1 MLTLAFDCSTSS
13 MSIVLVDNEKILGE
27 KNYLQE
33 AKHSEMLVLEIKNLL
48 DANKITFNDLDLI
61 VGTHGP
67 GSYTGIRVALAVLKI
82 IKITL
87 QKPVLTVNCCE
98 VLAYKYSKNYSKIN
112 VAIQANGEEIY
123 FAKYVANNNFE
134 EIVSPMI
141 SNVSDIISEIKE
153 DEFLCGSAN
162 KIFNKHLLKS
172 NQEDMILAK
181 DVAIF
186 GQRKFLQNKDLQD
199 ILPLY
204 LRDPKITKRK

>member
-13 MSIVLVDNEKILGE
+13 MSIALLNDKKILGE

-48 DANKITFNDLDLI
+48 DANKINFNDLDLI
-61 VGTHGP
+61 VGTQGP
-67 GSYTGIRVALAVLKI
+67 GSYTGIRVALAALKI
-82 IKITL
+82 IKITT

-98 VLAYKYSKNYSKIN
+98 VLAYKYSKNHKKIN
-112 VAIQANGEEIY
+112 VVIQANGEEIY
-123 FAKYVANNNFE
+123 YAKYSVNNNLE
-134 EIVSPMI
+134 ELVSPMVSSVSTI
-141 SNVSDIISEIKE
+141 SLEIKE

-162 KIFNKHLLKS
+162 KIFEKHSSKS
-172 NQEDMILAK
+172 NQDDMILAY
-181 DVAIF
+181 DVAMC
-186 GQRKFLQNKDLQD
+186 GQKKFLQNKDSQD

>member
-134 EIVSPMI
+134 EVVSPII

>member
-13 MSIVLVDNEKILGE
+13 MSIALLNGKKILGE

-48 DANKITFNDLDLI
+48 DVNKINFNDLDLI
-61 VGTHGP
+61 IATNGP

-82 IKITL
+82 IKITT

-98 VLAYKYSKNYSKIN
+98 VLADKYSKNHEKIN
-112 VAIQANGEEIY
+112 VAIQANSTEIY
-123 FAKYVANNNFE
+123 YAKYVIKNNFE
-134 EIVSPMI
+134 EVFQPMI
-141 SNVSDIISEIKE
+141 SNVEDILLTIKE

-162 KIFNKHLLKS
+162 KIFDKHLLKS
-172 NQEDMILAK
+172 NQDDMILAY
-181 DVAIF
+181 DVAMC
-186 GQRKFLQNKDLQD
+186 GQKKFLQNKDSQD

>member
-1 MLTLAFDCSTSS
+1 
-13 MSIVLVDNEKILGE
+13 MSIILMDNEKILGE

-48 DANKITFNDLDLI
+48 DANKINFNDLDLT
-61 VGTHGP
+61 VVTHGP
-67 GSYTGIRVALAVLKI
+67 GSYTGIRVALAVSKI
-82 IKITL
+82 IKITV
-87 QKPVLTVNCCE
+87 QKPILTVNCCE

-112 VAIQANGEEIY
+112 VAIQANKDEVY
-123 FAKYVANNNFE
+123 FAKYVANNNLE
-134 EIVSPMI
+134 ELASP
-141 SNVSDIISEIKE
+141 IISSVDDILLEIKE

>member
-1 MLTLAFDCSTSS
+1 MFTLAFDCSTSS
-13 MSIVLVDNEKILGE
+13 MSIALLNDKKILGE

-48 DANKITFNDLDLI
+48 DANKITFNDLDLVI
-61 VGTHGP
+61 ATNGP

-82 IKITL
+82 IKITT

-98 VLAYKYSKNYSKIN
+98 VLADKYSKNHEKIN
-112 VAIQANGEEIY
+112 VIIQANSTEIY
-123 FAKYVANNNFE
+123 CAKYVIKNNFE
-134 EIVSPMI
+134 EVLQPMI
-141 SNVSDIISEIKE
+141 SNVDNILLEIKE

-162 KIFNKHLLKS
+162 KIFDKHLLKS
-172 NQEDMILAK
+172 NQDDIILAY
-181 DVAIF
+181 DVAIY
-186 GQRKFLQNKDLQD
+186 GQKKFLQNKDSQD

>member
-123 FAKYVANNNFE
+123 FAKYVANNNLE
-134 EIVSPMI
+134 EIVSPII
-141 SNVSDIISEIKE
+141 SNVGDIISEIKE

>member
-13 MSIVLVDNEKILGE
+13 MSIVLIKDTKILGE
-27 KNYLQE
+27 KNYFQE

-48 DANKITFNDLDLI
+48 DANKITFDDLELI
-61 VGTHGP
+61 IGTNGP

-82 IKITL
+82 IKITT

-98 VLAYKYSKNYSKIN
+98 VLAYKYSQNYSKIN

-123 FAKYVANNNFE
+123 YAKYIVNNNLE
-134 EIVSPMI
+134 EVVSPMI
-141 SNVSDIISEIKE
+141 SNAEDVLLEIKE

-162 KIFNKHLLKS
+162 KIFDKHLLKS
-172 NQEDMILAK
+172 NQDDIILAK
-181 DVAIF
+181 DVAIY
-186 GQRKFLQNKDLQD
+186 GQKKFLQNKDSQD

>member
-1 MLTLAFDCSTSS
+1 MLTLALDCSTSS
-13 MSIVLVDNEKILGE
+13 MSIALVDNEKILGE

-98 VLAYKYSKNYSKIN
+98 VLAYKYSKNYPKIN
-112 VAIQANGEEIY
+112 VAIQANGDEVY
-123 FAKYVANNNFE
+123 FAKYVANNNFKE
-134 EIVSPMI
+134 VVSPII
-141 SNVSDIISEIKE
+141 SNVNDILSEIKE
-153 DEFLCGSAN
+153 EEFLCGSAN

-186 GQRKFLQNKDLQD
+186 GQRKFLQNKDSQD

>member
-13 MSIVLVDNEKILGE
+13 MSIALLNDKKILGE

-33 AKHSEMLVLEIKNLL
+33 AKHSEMLVVEIKNLL
-48 DANKITFNDLDLI
+48 DVNKINFNDLDLI
-61 VGTHGP
+61 IATNGP

-82 IKITL
+82 IKITT

-98 VLAYKYSKNYSKIN
+98 VLADKYSKNHEKIN
-112 VAIQANGEEIY
+112 VAIQANSTEIY
-123 FAKYVANNNFE
+123 YAKYAIKNNFE
-134 EIVSPMI
+134 EVLQPMI
-141 SNVSDIISEIKE
+141 SNVEDILSTIKE

-162 KIFNKHLLKS
+162 KIFDKHLLKS
-172 NQEDMILAK
+172 NQDDLILAY
-181 DVAIF
+181 DVAIY
-186 GQRKFLQNKDLQD
+186 GQKKFLQNKDSQD

>member
-13 MSIVLVDNEKILGE
+13 MSIVLMDNEKVLGE

-48 DANKITFNDLDLI
+48 DANKIAFNDLDLI
-61 VGTHGP
+61 VGTNGP

-82 IKITL
+82 IKITIP
-87 QKPVLTVNCCE
+87 KPILTVNCCE

-112 VAIQANGEEIY
+112 VVIQANGEEIY

-134 EIVSPMI
+134 EVVSPII
-141 SNVSDIISEIKE
+141 SNVNDVVSEIKE

-172 NQEDMILAK
+172 NQEDMILAI
-181 DVAIF
+181 DVAIY
-186 GQRKFLQNKDLQD
+186 GQRKFLQNKDSQD

>member
-13 MSIVLVDNEKILGE
+13 MSIVLMDNEKILGE

-48 DANKITFNDLDLI
+48 DANKINFKDLDLI
-61 VGTHGP
+61 VVTHGP
-67 GSYTGIRVALAVLKI
+67 GSYTGIRVALAVSKI
-82 IKITL
+82 IKITV
-87 QKPVLTVNCCE
+87 QKPILTVNCCE

-112 VAIQANGEEIY
+112 VAIQANKDEVY
-123 FAKYVANNNFE
+123 FAKYVANNNLE
-134 EIVSPMI
+134 ELASP
-141 SNVSDIISEIKE
+141 IISSIEDILLEIKE

>member
-1 MLTLAFDCSTSS
+1 
-13 MSIVLVDNEKILGE
+13 MSIALLNDKNILGE

-48 DANKITFNDLDLI
+48 DANKISFNDLDLI
-61 VGTHGP
+61 IATNGP

-82 IKITL
+82 IKITT

-98 VLAYKYSKNYSKIN
+98 VLADKYSKNNEKIN
-112 VAIQANGEEIY
+112 VAIQANSTEIY
-123 FAKYVANNNFE
+123 YAKYIVRNNFE
-134 EIVSPMI
+134 EVLQPAI
-141 SNVSDIISEIKE
+141 SSVDEILMTIKE

-162 KIFNKHLLKS
+162 KIFDKHLLKS
-172 NQEDMILAK
+172 NQDDIILAT
-181 DVAIF
+181 DVAIY
-186 GQRKFLQNKDLQD
+186 GQKKFLQNKDSQD

>member
-123 FAKYVANNNFE
+123 FAKYVANNNLE
-134 EIVSPMI
+134 EVASPMI

>member
-1 MLTLAFDCSTSS
+1 
-13 MSIVLVDNEKILGE
+13 MSIVLMDNEKILGE

-48 DANKITFNDLDLI
+48 DANKINFKDLDLI
-61 VGTHGP
+61 VVTHGP
-67 GSYTGIRVALAVLKI
+67 GSYTGIRVALAVSKI
-82 IKITL
+82 IKITV
-87 QKPVLTVNCCE
+87 QKPILTVNCCE

-112 VAIQANGEEIY
+112 VVIQANKDEVY
-123 FAKYVANNNFE
+123 FAKYVANNNLE
-134 EIVSPMI
+134 ELASP
-141 SNVSDIISEIKE
+141 IISSVDDILLEIKE

>member
-112 VAIQANGEEIY
+112 VAIQANKDEVY
-123 FAKYVANNNFE
+123 FAKYVANNNLE
-134 EIVSPMI
+134 EVVSPMI
-141 SNVSDIISEIKE
+141 SNVGDIISEIKE
-153 DEFLCGSAN
+153 EEFLCGSAN

>member
-13 MSIVLVDNEKILGE
+13 MSIALLKDEKILGE

-48 DANKITFNDLDLI
+48 DANNINFNDLDLT
-61 VGTHGP
+61 VATNGP

-82 IKITL
+82 IKITT

-98 VLAYKYSKNYSKIN
+98 VLVNKYSKNYEKVN
-112 VAIQANGEEIY
+112 VAIQANNTEIY
-123 FAKYVANNNFE
+123 YAKYLVKNNFE
-134 EIVSPMI
+134 EVFQPMI
-141 SNVSDIISEIKE
+141 SNVEDIMLTISE

-162 KIFNKHLLKS
+162 KVFDKHYLKS
-172 NQEDMILAK
+172 NQNDIILAT
-181 DVAIF
+181 DVAIY
-186 GQRKFLQNKDLQD
+186 GQKKFLQNKDLQD

>member
-1 MLTLAFDCSTSS
+1 
-13 MSIVLVDNEKILGE
+13 MSIVLMDNEKILGE

-48 DANKITFNDLDLI
+48 DANKINFKDLDLI
-61 VGTHGP
+61 VVTHGP
-67 GSYTGIRVALAVLKI
+67 GSYTGIRVALAVSKI
-82 IKITL
+82 IKITV
-87 QKPVLTVNCCE
+87 QKPILTVNCCE

-112 VAIQANGEEIY
+112 VAIQANKDEVY
-123 FAKYVANNNFE
+123 FAKYVANNNLE
-134 EIVSPMI
+134 ELASP
-141 SNVSDIISEIKE
+141 IISSIEDILLEIKE

>member
-13 MSIVLVDNEKILGE
+13 MSIVLMDNEKILGE

-48 DANKITFNDLDLI
+48 DANKINFNDLDLT
-61 VGTHGP
+61 VVTHGP
-67 GSYTGIRVALAVLKI
+67 GSYTGIRVALAVSKI
-82 IKITL
+82 IKITI
-87 QKPVLTVNCCE
+87 QKPILTVNCCE

-112 VAIQANGEEIY
+112 VVIQANKDEVY
-123 FAKYVANNNFE
+123 FAKYVANNNLE
-134 EIVSPMI
+134 EVASP
-141 SNVSDIISEIKE
+141 IISSVDDILLEIKE

>member
-13 MSIVLVDNEKILGE
+13 MSIVLMDNEKILGE

-123 FAKYVANNNFE
+123 FAKYVANNNLE
-134 EIVSPMI
+134 EVASPMI

>member
-13 MSIVLVDNEKILGE
+13 MSIALLTGKKILGE

-48 DANKITFNDLDLI
+48 DVNKINFNDLDLI
-61 VGTHGP
+61 IATNGP

-82 IKITL
+82 IKITT

-98 VLAYKYSKNYSKIN
+98 VLADKYSKNHEKIN
-112 VAIQANGEEIY
+112 VAIQANSTEIY
-123 FAKYVANNNFE
+123 YAKYVIKNNFE
-134 EIVSPMI
+134 EVFQPMI
-141 SNVSDIISEIKE
+141 SNVEDILLTIKE

-162 KIFNKHLLKS
+162 KIFDKHLLKS
-172 NQEDMILAK
+172 NQDDLILAY
-181 DVAIF
+181 DVAIY
-186 GQRKFLQNKDLQD
+186 GQKKFLQNKDSQD

>member
-13 MSIVLVDNEKILGE
+13 MSIVLMDNEKILGE

-61 VGTHGP
+61 VGTNGP

-82 IKITL
+82 IKITIP
-87 QKPVLTVNCCE
+87 KPILTVNCCE

-112 VAIQANGEEIY
+112 VVIQANKDEVY
-123 FAKYVANNNFE
+123 FAKYGANNNLE
-134 EIVSPMI
+134 EVISPVI
-141 SNVSDIISEIKE
+141 SNVNDILSEIKE

-172 NQEDMILAK
+172 NQEDMILAI
-181 DVAIF
+181 DVAIY

>member
-13 MSIVLVDNEKILGE
+13 MSIVLMDNEKILGE

-48 DANKITFNDLDLI
+48 DANKIAFNDLDLI
-61 VGTHGP
+61 VGTKGP

-82 IKITL
+82 IKITIP
-87 QKPVLTVNCCE
+87 KPILTVNCCE

-112 VAIQANGEEIY
+112 VVIQANKDEVY
-123 FAKYVANNNFE
+123 FAKYGANNNLE
-134 EIVSPMI
+134 EVISPII
-141 SNVSDIISEIKE
+141 SNVNDVVSEIKE

-172 NQEDMILAK
+172 NQEDMILAI
-181 DVAIF
+181 DVAIY
-186 GQRKFLQNKDLQD
+186 GQRKFLQNKDSQD

>member
-13 MSIVLVDNEKILGE
+13 MSIALLNGKKILGE

-48 DANKITFNDLDLI
+48 DVNKINFNDLDLI
-61 VGTHGP
+61 IATNGP

-82 IKITL
+82 IKITT

-98 VLAYKYSKNYSKIN
+98 VLADKYSKNHEKIN
-112 VAIQANGEEIY
+112 VAIQANSTEIY
-123 FAKYVANNNFE
+123 YAKYVIKNNFE
-134 EIVSPMI
+134 EVLQPMI
-141 SNVSDIISEIKE
+141 SNVDDILSTIKE

-162 KIFNKHLLKS
+162 KIFDKHLLKS
-172 NQEDMILAK
+172 NQDDLILAY
-181 DVAIF
+181 DVAIY
-186 GQRKFLQNKDLQD
+186 GQKKFLQNKDSQD

>member
-1 MLTLAFDCSTSS
+1 MITLAFDCSTSS
-13 MSIVLVDNEKILGE
+13 MSIALIDGTKILGE

-61 VGTHGP
+61 VGTQGP

-82 IKITL
+82 IKITT

-98 VLAYKYSKNYSKIN
+98 VLAYKYSKNHNKIN
-112 VAIQANGEEIY
+112 VIIQANGEEIY
-123 FAKYVANNNFE
+123 YAKYVVNNNLE
-134 EIVSPMI
+134 ELASP
-141 SNVSDIISEIKE
+141 IISSIGEVSLEIKE

-162 KIFNKHLLKS
+162 KIFKKHSLKS
-172 NQEDMILAK
+172 NQDDLILAY
-181 DVAIF
+181 DVAMC
-186 GQRKFLQNKDLQD
+186 GQKKFLQNKDSQD

>member
-48 DANKITFNDLDLI
+48 DANKIIFNDLDLI

-112 VAIQANGEEIY
+112 VAIQANKDEVY

-134 EIVSPMI
+134 EVVSPII
-141 SNVSDIISEIKE
+141 SNVGDIISEIKE

>member
-61 VGTHGP
+61 VGTQGP

-112 VAIQANGEEIY
+112 VAIQANKDEVY
-123 FAKYVANNNFE
+123 FAKYVANNNLE
-134 EIVSPMI
+134 EVVSPMI
-141 SNVSDIISEIKE
+141 SNVGDIISEIKE

>member
-1 MLTLAFDCSTSS
+1 MITLAFDCSTSS
-13 MSIVLVDNEKILGE
+13 MSIALLDDKKILGE

-48 DANKITFNDLDLI
+48 DANKISFNNLDLI
-61 VGTHGP
+61 IATNGP

-82 IKITL
+82 IKITT

-98 VLAYKYSKNYSKIN
+98 VLADKYSKNNEKIN
-112 VAIQANGEEIY
+112 VAIQANSTEIY
-123 FAKYVANNNFE
+123 YAKYIVRNNFE
-134 EIVSPMI
+134 EVLQPTI
-141 SNVSDIISEIKE
+141 SNVDDILITIKE

-162 KIFNKHLLKS
+162 KIFDNHLLKS
-172 NQEDMILAK
+172 NQNDIILAT
-181 DVAIF
+181 DVAIY
-186 GQRKFLQNKDLQD
+186 GQKKFLQNKNSQD

>member
-13 MSIVLVDNEKILGE
+13 MSIVLMDNEKILGE

-48 DANKITFNDLDLI
+48 DANKIAFNDLDLI
-61 VGTHGP
+61 VGTNGP

-82 IKITL
+82 IKITIP
-87 QKPVLTVNCCE
+87 KPILTVNCCE

-112 VAIQANGEEIY
+112 VVIQANKDEVY
-123 FAKYVANNNFE
+123 FAKYGANNNLE
-134 EIVSPMI
+134 EVISPII
-141 SNVSDIISEIKE
+141 SNVNDVVSEIKE

-172 NQEDMILAK
+172 NQEDMILAI
-181 DVAIF
+181 DVAIY
-186 GQRKFLQNKDLQD
+186 GQRKFLQNKDSQD

>member
-13 MSIVLVDNEKILGE
+13 MSIALLNDKKILGE

-33 AKHSEMLVLEIKNLL
+33 AKHSEMLVVEIKNLL
-48 DANKITFNDLDLI
+48 DVNKINFNDLDLI
-61 VGTHGP
+61 IATNGP

-82 IKITL
+82 IKITT

-98 VLAYKYSKNYSKIN
+98 VLADKYSKNHEKIN
-112 VAIQANGEEIY
+112 VAIQANSTEIY
-123 FAKYVANNNFE
+123 YAKYVIKNNFE
-134 EIVSPMI
+134 EVLQPMI
-141 SNVSDIISEIKE
+141 SNVEDILSTIKE

-162 KIFNKHLLKS
+162 KIFDKHLLKS
-172 NQEDMILAK
+172 NQDDLILAY
-181 DVAIF
+181 DVAIY
-186 GQRKFLQNKDLQD
+186 GQKKFLQNKDSQD

>member
-82 IKITL
+82 IKITI

-112 VAIQANGEEIY
+112 VAIQANKDEVY

-134 EIVSPMI
+134 EVVSPII
-141 SNVSDIISEIKE
+141 SNVSDIILEIKE
-153 DEFLCGSAN
+153 EEFLCGSAN

-199 ILPLY
+199 TLPLY

>member
-13 MSIVLVDNEKILGE
+13 MSIALIDGTKILGE

-48 DANKITFNDLDLI
+48 DVNKINFNDLDLI
-61 VGTHGP
+61 IATNGP

-82 IKITL
+82 IKITT

-98 VLAYKYSKNYSKIN
+98 VLADKYSKNHEKIN
-112 VAIQANGEEIY
+112 VAIQANSTEIY
-123 FAKYVANNNFE
+123 YAKYVIKNNFE
-134 EIVSPMI
+134 EVFQPMI
-141 SNVSDIISEIKE
+141 SNVEDILLTIKE

-162 KIFNKHLLKS
+162 KIFDKHLLKS
-172 NQEDMILAK
+172 NQDDLILAY
-181 DVAIF
+181 DVAIY
-186 GQRKFLQNKDLQD
+186 GQKKFLQNKDSQD

>member
-13 MSIVLVDNEKILGE
+13 MSIALLNDKKILGE

-33 AKHSEMLVLEIKNLL
+33 AKHSEMLVVEIKNLL
-48 DANKITFNDLDLI
+48 DVNKINFNDLDLI
-61 VGTHGP
+61 IATNGP

-82 IKITL
+82 IKITT

-98 VLAYKYSKNYSKIN
+98 VLADKYAKNYEKIN
-112 VAIQANGEEIY
+112 VAIQANNTEIY
-123 FAKYVANNNFE
+123 YAKYVVRNNFE
-134 EIVSPMI
+134 EVLQPVI
-141 SNVSDIISEIKE
+141 SNVDDILMTIKE

-162 KIFNKHLLKS
+162 KIFDKHLLKS
-172 NQEDMILAK
+172 NQDDLILAY
-181 DVAIF
+181 DVAIY
-186 GQRKFLQNKDLQD
+186 GQKKFLQNKDSQD

>member
-13 MSIVLVDNEKILGE
+13 MSIVLMDNEKILGE

-48 DANKITFNDLDLI
+48 DTNKITFNDLDLI
-61 VGTHGP
+61 VGTNGP

-82 IKITL
+82 IKITI
-87 QKPVLTVNCCE
+87 QKPILTVNCCE

-112 VAIQANGEEIY
+112 VVIQANKDEVY
-123 FAKYVANNNFE
+123 FAKYGANNNFE
-134 EIVSPMI
+134 EVVSPVI
-141 SNVSDIISEIKE
+141 SNVNDILSEIKE

-172 NQEDMILAK
+172 NQEDMILAI
-181 DVAIF
+181 DVAIY

>member
-1 MLTLAFDCSTSS
+1 MLTLAFDCSTVS
-13 MSIVLVDNEKILGE
+13 MSIILMDNEKILGE

-61 VGTHGP
+61 VGTNGP

-82 IKITL
+82 IKITI
-87 QKPVLTVNCCE
+87 QKPILTVNCCE
-98 VLAYKYSKNYSKIN
+98 VLAYKYSKNCSKIN

-134 EIVSPMI
+134 EVLSPMI
-141 SNVSDIISEIKE
+141 SNVNDILLEIKE

-162 KIFNKHLLKS
+162 EIFNKHLLKS

-181 DVAIF
+181 DMAIF

>member
-13 MSIVLVDNEKILGE
+13 MSIALLNDKKILGE

-48 DANKITFNDLDLI
+48 DVNKINFNDLDLI
-61 VGTHGP
+61 IATNGP

-82 IKITL
+82 IKITT

-98 VLAYKYSKNYSKIN
+98 VLADKYSKNHEKIN
-112 VAIQANGEEIY
+112 VAIQANSTEIY
-123 FAKYVANNNFE
+123 YAKYVIKNNFE
-134 EIVSPMI
+134 EVLQPMI
-141 SNVSDIISEIKE
+141 SNVEDILSTIKE

-162 KIFNKHLLKS
+162 KIFDKHLLKS
-172 NQEDMILAK
+172 NQDDVILAY
-181 DVAIF
+181 DVAIY
-186 GQRKFLQNKDLQD
+186 GQKKFLQNKDSQD